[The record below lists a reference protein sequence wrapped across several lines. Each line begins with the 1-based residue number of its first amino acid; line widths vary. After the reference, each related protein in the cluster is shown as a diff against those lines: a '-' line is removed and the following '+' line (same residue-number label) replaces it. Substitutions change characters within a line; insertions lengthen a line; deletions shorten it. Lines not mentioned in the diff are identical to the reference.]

1 MEEFCDPVSGA
12 ILCRDGQYP
21 DIRRRFGIW
30 ADNNFGAQSL
40 LMDEIADQCKWIEH
54 LQGPIHI
61 TTFAE
66 EGALARNR
74 VIECPIVI
82 QHFE

>member
-1 MEEFCDPVSGA
+1 MEEFHDPVSGA

-21 DIRRRFGIW
+21 DIRWRFDIR
-30 ADNNFGAQSL
+30 ADNDFGVQSL
-40 LMDEIADQCKWIEH
+40 LMDEIADQCKWIGH

-61 TTFAE
+61 TTFAK
-66 EGALARNR
+66 EGTSTRNR
-74 VIECPIVI
+74 VIEFPIVI